1 MTLRNIRKFRVQSD
15 GVCKTVDAIRSAGQ
29 EGYELFV
36 IWSGMSDGDDFNVAE
51 VHVPRQTSYRLE
63 SGLCVRVGGSELHRL
78 NTWLYEAHQVVGVQ
92 VHSHP
97 TEAYHS
103 ETDDAYPV
111 ATLEG
116 SLSIV
121 LPFFGRDGWKSSSI
135 AAYRL
140 IRGIWLEVTGPL
152 SGLVEVG
159 DNGTSRFFSA

>member
-1 MTLRNIRKFRVQSD
+1 MTLRKVRKFRIQCD
-15 GVCKTVDAIRSAGQ
+15 GVRKTLDAIQSAGQ

-36 IWSGMSDGDDFNVAE
+36 VWSGTSDGVVFDVAE
-51 VHVPRQTSYRLE
+51 VHVPEQTSYRLE
-63 SGLCVRVGGSELHRL
+63 SGLCVRVDGSELHRL
-78 NTWLYEAHQVVGVQ
+78 NVWLYEARQVVGVQ

-97 TEAYHS
+97 TDAYHS

-121 LPFFGRDGWKSSSI
+121 LPFFGRDGWESDGI

-140 IRGIWLEVTGPL
+140 IRGGWLEVTRPL
-152 SGLVEVG
+152 SSLVEVVE
-159 DNGTSRFFSA
+159 NGTG